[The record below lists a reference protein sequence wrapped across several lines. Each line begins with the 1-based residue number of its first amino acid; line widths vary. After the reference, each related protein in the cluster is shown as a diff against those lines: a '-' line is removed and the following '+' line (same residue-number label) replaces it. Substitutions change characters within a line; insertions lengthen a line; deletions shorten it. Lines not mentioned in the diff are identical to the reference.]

1 MITGTT
7 SNGFEYKIDENALK
21 DWDYVDL
28 VLRMNR
34 TDDDLERVEC
44 LKDVIKIIFPGEEM
58 ERLKTFLKEKNNG
71 YAPIDEISN
80 MYKEITESIAD
91 QNKEIKK

>member
-7 SNGFEYKIDENALK
+7 SNGFEYKIDEKALQ

-34 TDDDLERVEC
+34 TDDNFEKIEC
-44 LKDVIKIIFPGEEM
+44 LKDATKVLFPGEEL
-58 ERLKTFLKEKNNG
+58 ERLKAFLKEKNNG
-71 YAPIDEISN
+71 YVPIGEISK

-91 QNKEIKK
+91 QDKETKK

>member
-1 MITGTT
+1 MITGKT
-7 SNGFEYKIDENALK
+7 SNGFEYKIDERAMQ

-34 TDDDLERVEC
+34 TNDKIERLEC
-44 LKDVIKIIFPGEEM
+44 IKEVVKILFPGKEL
-58 ERLKTFLKEKNNG
+58 ERLKAYLKEKNNG
-71 YAPIDEISN
+71 YAPIDEIAN
-80 MYKEITESIAD
+80 MYREITESAAD